1 MKALITIL
9 LLFSTNIAVACNAT
23 ILEQDGRF
31 FLAVKRVGDIPTKNE
46 VPEKKLR
53 RGFQEVS
60 LTEKENKK
68 EEKDKETKKP
78 RKARL
83 KIVYDSDDREVIEKM
98 LKTRCP

>member
-9 LLFSTNIAVACNAT
+9 LLFSTNITLACNAT

-31 FLAVKRVGDIPTKNE
+31 FLAVKRVGDIPTKDE

-53 RGFQEVS
+53 RGFQEVNLS
-60 LTEKENKK
+60 DK
-68 EEKDKETKKP
+68 KDKEKKEV
-78 RKARL
+78 RKSRL

-98 LKTRCP
+98 LKTRCPNN

>member
-9 LLFSTNIAVACNAT
+9 LLFSTNIALACNAT

-53 RGFQEVS
+53 RGFQEVNLS
-60 LTEKENKK
+60 DK
-68 EEKDKETKKP
+68 KDKEKKEV
-78 RKARL
+78 RKSRL
-83 KIVYDSDDREVIEKM
+83 KIVYDSEDREVIEKM